1 MLVRI
6 RVKIENEL
14 RGLLRTFGVL
24 FGRRDG
30 SFTERAGEIISGSPS
45 APARSSRASSTP
57 RPRCAWL
64 PRR

>member
-24 FGRRDG
+24 FGKHVG
-30 SFTERAGEIISGSPS
+30 SFSERAGEIISGELDASPEMRLV
-45 APARSSRASSTP
+45 ADMSTP
-57 RPRCAWL
+57 E
-64 PRR
+64 